1 MKTNILKD
9 GINSLIRAGYYK
21 DRETLAEDAFR
32 TLLEVRPGIKID
44 MAIEMYRHER
54 VSLARAAEIAG
65 FCQEGFKNVIAQ
77 RGIKR
82 IIHAPSNSEL
92 AKEVSLIV
100 G

>member
-1 MKTNILKD
+1 MKTNILKE

-21 DRETLAEDAFR
+21 DRETLLEDAFR

-44 MAIEMYRHER
+44 MAIEMYRNER

-65 FCQEGFKNVIAQ
+65 LGQEGFKNVIAQ

-82 IIHAPSNSEL
+82 IIHAPSKSEL
-92 AKEVSLIV
+92 AKEVKLIV

>member
-1 MKTNILKD
+1 
-9 GINSLIRAGYYK
+9 
-21 DRETLAEDAFR
+21 
-32 TLLEVRPGIKID
+32 

-65 FCQEGFKNVIAQ
+65 LCQEGFKNVIAQ

-82 IIHAPSNSEL
+82 IIHAPSKSEL
-92 AKEVSLIV
+92 AKEVKLIV